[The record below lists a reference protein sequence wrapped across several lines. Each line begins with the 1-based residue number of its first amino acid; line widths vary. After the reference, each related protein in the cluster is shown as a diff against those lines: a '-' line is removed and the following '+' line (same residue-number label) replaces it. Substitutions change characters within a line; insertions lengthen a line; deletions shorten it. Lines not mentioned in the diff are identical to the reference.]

1 MAKDI
6 NQAVREVCLSFPDA
20 EEYFSHGSPN
30 FRVRKGKTFAI
41 YVVNHHG
48 DGRIALWLNAPEGAQ
63 AHYAHAEPGHFF
75 VPPYVGPSGWL
86 GVNLDR
92 GVSWNRVA
100 ALVREA
106 YEKVAPFELSAR
118 IGKTI
123 EIVPPKATLSAAQF
137 DPMQAPRAQQVLKGL
152 RRIWLDWP
160 DVSEESQF
168 GFPVWRVGRKTFA
181 QAYSY
186 RQKDRGDDRRSDVGV
201 RAERARSSE
210 RGDPLH
216 LGFWVG
222 VDRQGLLMTDRRY
235 QLRPYMGH
243 MGWIAL
249 DVTDDC
255 DWNEVRNL
263 ALDSYRHFALK
274 RTLARLESA
283 SQPGAQARSQPAR
296 STGKSAARSRP
307 APKRALTRNRTR
319 SRRGRR

>member
-20 EEYFSHGSPN
+20 EEYLSHGSPN

-48 DGRIALWLNAPEGAQ
+48 DGRIALWLNAPAGAQ
-63 AHYAHAEPGHFF
+63 SHYAHAEPEHFF
-75 VPPYVGPSGWL
+75 VPPYVGPRGWL
-86 GVNLDR
+86 GVNLDS
-92 GVSWNRVA
+92 GVAWNRVA

-168 GFPVWRVGRKTFA
+168 GFPVWRVGKKTFA

-186 RQKDRGDDRRSDVGV
+186 PQKERGGDRRSGDDARDARRSGGGA
-201 RAERARSSE
+201 RAGRARSGA

-222 VDRQGLLMTDRRY
+222 VDRQGLLMTARRY

-274 RTLARLESA
+274 RTLARLERTA
-283 SQPGAQARSQPAR
+283 QPGPQARSEPAR
-296 STGKSAARSRP
+296 STASS
-307 APKRALTRNRTR
+307 NRR
-319 SRRGRR
+319 GSRRGRR